1 MFGVRKSILE
11 CWISSFLQRIHIG
24 KLRVINLW
32 NSMQICVFYCI
43 TSAKIL
49 IFNIS
54 CFCFLLLNLIALCF
68 ACSPVIMM
76 INNAFSVYL
85 LQFICDTDS
94 AASPSFLR
102 RLPLPL
108 KSWVFFVFTP
118 IHILLQDCL
127 FSIFSGFLDFLTH
140 GFRRSER
147 WSFKVIKVVF
157 LKVRKTA
164 CLTSYVWEWSEFL

>member
-1 MFGVRKSILE
+1 MDSSLNKYFWHLILMYLDDCLRCNIHLKMNKILLYVWDEKSILE

-32 NSMQICVFYCI
+32 NSMQICVFCI

-68 ACSPVIMM
+68 VCSQVIIM

-85 LQFICDTDS
+85 LKFICDTNI
-94 AASPSFLR
+94 ATFLSFLR
-102 RLPLPL
+102 RPPLG
-108 KSWVFFVFTP
+108 S
-118 IHILLQDCL
+118 
-127 FSIFSGFLDFLTH
+127 
-140 GFRRSER
+140 
-147 WSFKVIKVVF
+147 
-157 LKVRKTA
+157 
-164 CLTSYVWEWSEFL
+164 